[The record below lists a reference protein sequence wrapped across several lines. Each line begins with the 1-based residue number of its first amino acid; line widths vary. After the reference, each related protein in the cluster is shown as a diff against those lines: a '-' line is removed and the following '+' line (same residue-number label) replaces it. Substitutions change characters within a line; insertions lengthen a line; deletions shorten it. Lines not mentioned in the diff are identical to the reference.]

1 MACTTNIIFV
11 DNFIKKKISI
21 DNKIFSIFIFVLMIS
36 STSSASEYRPK
47 NFEEIIGQDA
57 IVKTLNNAIDKDNI
71 PQALLFCG
79 PRGVG
84 KTSCARIL
92 AKTINNI
99 DEDFEYNIFELDAA
113 SNNSVED
120 IRNITDQ
127 IRIPPQ
133 KGRYKVYIIDEVHML
148 SNQAFNAF
156 LKSLEEPP
164 KHVVFI
170 LATTEKNKILPTI
183 LSRCQIYDFK
193 KVDNKSITNLLIKI
207 CKEKKIKHQD
217 GSLLLI
223 AERSDGSI
231 RDSLSIFDRLVSFT
245 DYNLTLDE
253 VTSNLNII
261 DFDTY
266 FRLSDLINNKD
277 IPGILCLYNEI
288 YDKGF
293 DDLNF
298 LNGLSKHLRELLV
311 YRLNSNDKLSDHK
324 SELSKRYIEHSKN
337 ILDKDLILMIEI
349 INETLVNYQRVNDKR
364 MHIELCLM
372 KIASLDSIK
381 KKKSLIKTTELK
393 VSKQKEILEIEDKD
407 SSKLFKQ
414 PQINDISSLSI
425 ASLNFKKSVEDE
437 SDNVDIELPNDDFT
451 DNDFEIAWK
460 KFCELEKKD
469 GNNNILSLLKMNQP
483 FINDNLII
491 INTINKMNYKEM
503 NGYKSKIQTFISKE
517 LNNYSIIVDVKL
529 SEETDKKKFLNSK
542 EKLEMI
548 QKNNESIISLIE
560 EFSLRI

>member
-1 MACTTNIIFV
+1 
-11 DNFIKKKISI
+11 
-21 DNKIFSIFIFVLMIS
+21 MIS
-36 STSSASEYRPK
+36 SISSASEYRPK
-47 NFEEIIGQDA
+47 NFEEMIGQDA
-57 IVKTLNNAIDKDNI
+57 IVKTLKNAIEKDNI

-99 DEDFEYNIFELDAA
+99 EEELEYNIFELDAA

-164 KHVVFI
+164 EHVVFI

-193 KVDNKSITNLLIKI
+193 KVDSKSIIKLLVKI
-207 CKEKKIKHQD
+207 CKEKKIMHED
-217 GSLLLI
+217 GSLSLI
-223 AERSDGSI
+223 ADRSDGSI

-245 DYNLTLDE
+245 NSNLTLDE
-253 VTSNLNII
+253 VTSNLNIL
-261 DFDTY
+261 DFNTY
-266 FRLSDLINNKD
+266 FKLSELINGKD
-277 IPGILCLYNEI
+277 IPGILHLYNDI
-288 YDKGF
+288 YNKGF

-298 LNGLSKHLRELLV
+298 LNGLSRHLRELLV
-311 YRLNSNDKLSDHK
+311 YRFNSFDKLSDHK
-324 SELSKRYIEHSKN
+324 NELSKKYVEHSKN
-337 ILDKDLILMIEI
+337 ILDQDLILMIEL
-349 INETLVNYQRVNDKR
+349 INDTLVNYQKVNDKR

-372 KIASLDSIK
+372 KLASLDSTQ

-393 VSKQKEILEIEDKD
+393 SSIEKELIAIKDKD
-407 SSKLFKQ
+407 SDKLFKQ
-414 PQINDISSLSI
+414 PQIKNISSLSI
-425 ASLNFKKSVEDE
+425 ASLNFKKSIEEE
-437 SDNVDIELPNDDFT
+437 SQDIDLELPNDDFT

-483 FINDNLII
+483 FIIDNVII

-503 NGYKSKIQTFISKE
+503 KGYKSKIQTFISKE
-517 LNNYSIIVDVKL
+517 LNNYSISIDVKL
-529 SEETDKKKFLNSK
+529 SEETDKKKFLDSK
-542 EKLEMI
+542 EKLKMI
-548 QKNNESIISLIE
+548 QENNDSIISLIE
-560 EFSLRI
+560 EFNLRI

>member
-1 MACTTNIIFV
+1 
-11 DNFIKKKISI
+11 
-21 DNKIFSIFIFVLMIS
+21 MIS

-47 NFEEIIGQDA
+47 NFEEMIGQDA
-57 IVKTLNNAIDKDNI
+57 IVKTLKNAIEKDNI

-99 DEDFEYNIFELDAA
+99 EEELEYNIFELDAA

-164 KHVVFI
+164 EHVVFI

-193 KVDNKSITNLLIKI
+193 KVDSKSIIKLLLKI
-207 CKEKKIKHQD
+207 CKEKKIKHED
-217 GSLLLI
+217 GSLSLI
-223 AERSDGSI
+223 ADRSDGSI

-245 DYNLTLDE
+245 NSNLTLDE
-253 VTSNLNII
+253 VTSNLNIL
-261 DFDTY
+261 DFNTY
-266 FRLSDLINNKD
+266 FKLSELINGKD
-277 IPGILCLYNEI
+277 IPGILHLYNDI
-288 YDKGF
+288 YNKGF

-298 LNGLSKHLRELLV
+298 LNGLSRHLRELLV
-311 YRLNSNDKLSDHK
+311 YRFNSFDKLSDHK
-324 SELSKRYIEHSKN
+324 NELSKKYVEHSKN
-337 ILDKDLILMIEI
+337 ILDQDLILMIEL
-349 INETLVNYQRVNDKR
+349 INDTLVNYQKVNDKR

-372 KIASLDSIK
+372 KLASLDSTK

-393 VSKQKEILEIEDKD
+393 SSIEKELIAIKDKD
-407 SSKLFKQ
+407 SDKLFKQ
-414 PQINDISSLSI
+414 PQIKNISSLSI
-425 ASLNFKKSVEDE
+425 ASLNFKKSIEEE
-437 SDNVDIELPNDDFT
+437 SQDVDLELPNDDFT

-483 FINDNLII
+483 FIIDNVII
-491 INTINKMNYKEM
+491 INTINKMNYKEVK
-503 NGYKSKIQTFISKE
+503 GYKSKIQTFISKE
-517 LNNYSIIVDVKL
+517 LNNYSISIDVKL
-529 SEETDKKKFLNSK
+529 SEETDKKKFLDSK
-542 EKLEMI
+542 EKLKMI
-548 QKNNESIISLIE
+548 QENNDSIISLIE
-560 EFSLRI
+560 EFNLRI